1 MTKVKL
7 KKLSFW
13 GITKTVDSSWNWR
26 NLLKLRNI
34 ARPLFEY
41 KLGDGKQFSF
51 WYDPWCNGYALIDLF
66 PGISFNEPY
75 ISRDSVVGDFWI
87 QGRWLL
93 PARWNG
99 TMVSIERFLTD
110 HFSVNVNQVDSIICR
125 VDKHGKFNTGCALRM
140 LRQPQLRV
148 NWAKLVWSASNMPR
162 HAFIFWLAVHDR
174 LRTKKKLHQWG
185 IANSDSCVFCNA
197 EREEV
202 DHLFFE
208 CCFSK
213 EIWRRVLRAVN
224 VRREPFVWK
233 REVSWFSRKAC
244 RKTLLANV
252 RRAAMAASVYTIWR
266 ARNVSIFQQKSITAD
281 EVFGQIR
288 EIIIF
293 KFNDQLLGDGRNE
306 KALLSNWFNC

>member
-1 MTKVKL
+1 MWAIWVTKVKL

-125 VDKHGKFNTGCALRM
+125 VDKHGKFNTGLC
-140 LRQPQLRV
+140 P
-148 NWAKLVWSASNMPR
+148 
-162 HAFIFWLAVHDR
+162 
-174 LRTKKKLHQWG
+174 
-185 IANSDSCVFCNA
+185 
-197 EREEV
+197 
-202 DHLFFE
+202 
-208 CCFSK
+208 
-213 EIWRRVLRAVN
+213 
-224 VRREPFVWK
+224 
-233 REVSWFSRKAC
+233 
-244 RKTLLANV
+244 
-252 RRAAMAASVYTIWR
+252 
-266 ARNVSIFQQKSITAD
+266 
-281 EVFGQIR
+281 
-288 EIIIF
+288 
-293 KFNDQLLGDGRNE
+293 
-306 KALLSNWFNC
+306 